1 MKTEINMEMI
11 ENLSNLSKLR
21 FNENEKEELQGQVQN
36 IIDLLDQLESC
47 ECSQAD
53 YDRMQKISE
62 LRDDVAEVG
71 LNHEEVFLNASNSSN
86 GYFVV
91 PKVVDWYGL
100 RKQNSFGI
108 SGFTKK

>member
-1 MKTEINMEMI
+1 MKTEINMETI

-21 FNENEKEELQGQVQN
+21 FNENEKEELKGQVQN
-36 IIDLLDQLESC
+36 IIGLLDQLESC

-71 LNHEEVFLNASNSSN
+71 LNHEEVFLNAPNSSN

-91 PKVVDWYGL
+91 PKVVD
-100 RKQNSFGI
+100 
-108 SGFTKK
+108 

>member
-1 MKTEINMEMI
+1 MKTEINIEMI

-21 FNENEKEELQGQVQN
+21 FNENEKEELKTQVQN
-36 IIDLLDQLESC
+36 IIGLLDQLGTF

-53 YDRMQKISE
+53 YDKTQKISE
-62 LRDDVAEVG
+62 LREDNVEMSMSS
-71 LNHEEVFLNASNSSN
+71 EEVFLNSPNSSN

-91 PKVVDWYGL
+91 PKVVDWYVL

-108 SGFTKK
+108 GRFAKT

>member
-1 MKTEINMEMI
+1 MKTEINIEMI

-21 FNENEKEELQGQVQN
+21 FNENEKEELKTQVQN
-36 IIDLLDQLESC
+36 IIGMLDQLGTC

-53 YDRMQKISE
+53 YDKTQKISE
-62 LRDDVAEVG
+62 LREDNVEMSMSS
-71 LNHEEVFLNASNSSN
+71 EEVFLNAPNSSN

-91 PKVVDWYGL
+91 PKVVDWYEL

-108 SGFTKK
+108 VRFAKK